1 MDNKISRGV
10 LITVYS
16 HPEFYPPTLNLIN
29 ELSKKF
35 DRVVVLSRNLFD
47 SDWSYPENV
56 RLIVTGKKVSI
67 RESEKKSKILKVLSF
82 LIYTWGLFKLIIKE
96 KPIWLI
102 LCDPI
107 PTLSFLL
114 VSPFLPRKIKIW
126 YHNHDV
132 LELTRVKPFSISW
145 FSKFSEKLIF
155 KKLNLF
161 TLPNIER
168 KKYFPLSSLKGSFHV
183 LPNYPSRDF
192 YAKFRGA
199 RHASSKIRLIF
210 QGEIAEG
217 HGLESVINV
226 LDTKIGN
233 KDLELILVGR
243 VSSIYRDNLLKLS
256 KANNV
261 ENKVVFIDFVSYS
274 ELPKITETCQ
284 IGIAFY
290 LNSDVMNQTISGAS
304 NKIYE
309 YAALKLPVLT
319 NSSNPSLLNL
329 KKFQWCVFSDLD
341 KENLISNISL
351 IDQSYHKLSKDAYL
365 SFLDSLNFQ
374 IHYEK
379 IVY

>member
-1 MDNKISRGV
+1 VPKKVIV
-10 LITVYS
+10 TVYS
-16 HPEFYPPTLNLIN
+16 HPEFYPPTLNLIS
-29 ELSKKF
+29 ELSKSF
-35 DRVVVLSRNLFD
+35 DFVYILSRNLVN
-47 SDWSYPENV
+47 SNWIYPENSNLKTSGKKMDIRFSEKLPLIRKV
-56 RLIVTGKKVSI
+56 FVFFKYTLDLYRIVTKH
-67 RESEKKSKILKVLSF
+67 
-82 LIYTWGLFKLIIKE
+82 
-96 KPIWLI
+96 KPELLV

-107 PTLSFLL
+107 PTLSFKL

-132 LELTRVKPFSISW
+132 LELKRVKPFSISW

-155 KKLNLF
+155 KKLDLF

-199 RHASSKIRLIF
+199 KHASAKIRLIF

-217 HGLESVINV
+217 HGLESVINI
-226 LDTKIGN
+226 LDIKVQN

-243 VSSIYRDNLLKLS
+243 VSTIYRDHLLKVA

-329 KKFQWCVFSDLD
+329 KKFEWCVFSDLE
-341 KENLISNISL
+341 KNKLISSISL
-351 IDQSYHKLSKDAYL
+351 IDDSYHKLSKEAYL

>member
-1 MDNKISRGV
+1 VPKKVIV
-10 LITVYS
+10 TIYS
-16 HPEFYPPTLNLIN
+16 HPEFYPPTLNLIS
-29 ELSKKF
+29 ELSKNF
-35 DRVVVLSRNLFD
+35 EFVHILSRNLVN
-47 SDWSYPENV
+47 SNWIYPENSNLKTSGKKMDIRFSEKLPLTRKV
-56 RLIVTGKKVSI
+56 FVFFKYTLDLYRIVTEHQPDLLV
-67 RESEKKSKILKVLSF
+67 
-82 LIYTWGLFKLIIKE
+82 
-96 KPIWLI
+96 

-107 PTLSFLL
+107 PTLSFKL

-132 LELTRVKPFSISW
+132 LELKKVKPLSISW
-145 FSKFSEKLIF
+145 FSKFSEKIIF
-155 KKLNLF
+155 KKLALF

-168 KKYFPLSSLKGSFHV
+168 KKYFPLSSFKGSFYV
-183 LPNYPSRDF
+183 LPNYPSKDF
-192 YAKFRGA
+192 YSKFRGA
-199 RHASSKIRLIF
+199 EYSSEKIRLIF

-217 HGLESVINV
+217 HGLESVINI
-226 LDTKIGN
+226 LDIKVRN

-243 VSSIYRDNLLKLS
+243 VSTNYRNNLLNIA
-256 KANNV
+256 KAKNV

-329 KKFQWCVFSDLD
+329 KKFEWCVFSDLD
-341 KENLISNISL
+341 KEKLISNISF
-351 IDQSYHKLSKDAYL
+351 IDQSYYKLSKEAYL

-374 IHYEK
+374 IQYEK